1 MNTMNKTL
9 LVLLLG
15 VGIGLLVAP
24 DKGSVTLRR
33 LRAKLGDLSDEAGD
47 EAEELVRQGKRAY
60 KAGKSKVEDA
70 IN

>member
-1 MNTMNKTL
+1 MNKTL

-15 VGIGLLVAP
+15 IGIGLLVAP

-33 LRAKLGDLSDEAGD
+33 LKDKLGDLGDKAQDEAD
-47 EAEELVRQGKRAY
+47 ELVRQGK
-60 KAGKSKVEDA
+60 KTFQAGKSTVQDA

>member
-1 MNTMNKTL
+1 MNKTL

-33 LRAKLGDLSDEAGD
+33 LKDRLGDLGDKAEDEAD
-47 EAEELVRQGKRAY
+47 QLVGQGKKAY
-60 KAGKSKVEDA
+60 KAGKSKIEDA